1 MKKLSEAIITPCL
14 ILALIIQFVAC
25 SKETSASNN
34 NNNSAITVQNLAG
47 TYSLTALTVTIAPL
61 PPQSIIDSLPTCQ
74 RDDLYKLNS
83 DMSFNYVD
91 NGIKCVPPGN
101 ASGNWSLS
109 SNTIIIDTLHLAIK
123 SFDGKTLT
131 LTTPVSFNGFAG
143 TTTET
148 LVKQ

>member
-1 MKKLSEAIITPCL
+1 MKKLSEAIIIPC
-14 ILALIIQFVAC
+14 IMLALIIQFVAC

-34 NNNSAITVQNLAG
+34 NNNSAITVQNLVG
-47 TYSLTALTVTIAPL
+47 TYALTALTVTVPPL
-61 PPQSIIDSLPTCQ
+61 PPQSIIDSLPVCQ

-83 DMSFNYVD
+83 DMTFNYVD
-91 NGIKCVPPGN
+91 AGVKCVPPGD

-109 SNTIIIDTLHLAIK
+109 SNTIIIDTLHLTIV
-123 SFDGKTLT
+123 SFDGKTLA
-131 LTTPVSFNGFAG
+131 LTAPVTISGFAG